1 MPTKKR
7 TRRTEPH
14 HFHPRAGILP
24 SDTRRSGLRVQLY
37 ACTPA
42 GLPVHCGVH
51 YVDPRRISR
60 ELWRLEM
67 HWRRWR
73 RWYDNLPAHRDLDY
87 PAKEGPRAA
96 HLLVAFPVNDPKTQ
110 TVLRLPA

>member
-1 MPTKKR
+1 MRSTKKA
-7 TRRTEPH
+7 EPRDY
-14 HFHPRAGILP
+14 HPRAGCLP
-24 SDTRRSGLRVQLY
+24 GDARKRGTYMQLNAY
-37 ACTPA
+37 TAA
-42 GLPVHCGVH
+42 GVPVHCGPH
-51 YVDPRRISR
+51 YMDPRRISR

-73 RWYDNLPAHRDLDY
+73 RWYDNLPANRRRRY

-96 HLLVAFPVNDPKTQ
+96 QLLVAFPVAGPTTAQ